1 MLFNSFAFVIFLP
14 LVFAVHWGIAAS
26 HVRLQNLVI
35 VVASSVF
42 YGWWD
47 VRFLSLLLLS
57 SAMDFTL
64 GLLLEREQRQSHRK
78 RLIVL
83 SVVLNLGILATF
95 KYFNFFVDSFAAL
108 LETIGLQANVPTL
121 RIILPVGISFYTFQS
136 LSYTIDVYRR
146 KLPATRDPLAY
157 FAFVSFFPQL
167 VAGPIERATKLLPQF
182 YVPRVFVAHAAVEGL
197 RQALWGMAKK
207 VVVADNLAPHVNSIF
222 QNSGS
227 LDGVVLAWGAALF
240 TVQVYCDFSGYS
252 DIAVGTAK
260 LFGVE
265 LSQNFRYPFF
275 STNIVEFWRRW
286 HISLST
292 WFRDYVYFPLGGS
305 RGSGKATARNVMA
318 TFCLSGFWHGAEWRY
333 VIWGFMHGVYFLG
346 WWSLLRSTREEQPV
360 RSEPR
365 FLPRPMELA
374 GMVATFA
381 ALALS
386 LVVFRAE
393 SLEHAYLY
401 LSRALTHPIEPIEAR
416 SGVALA
422 YVFPLVAV
430 EWTQRHRE
438 HGLDVKHLFVA
449 ARWATYL
456 ATALAIIEFGNFGEL
471 EFIYFQF

>member
-14 LVFAVHWGIAAS
+14 LVFAIHWGLAAS
-26 HVRLQNLVI
+26 RVRLQNLVI

-47 VRFLSLLLLS
+47 VRFLGLLLLS

-64 GLLLEREQRQSHRK
+64 GVLLDREQQPRRRK
-78 RLIVL
+78 SLIVL

-95 KYFNFFVDSFAAL
+95 KYFNFFVDSFATFLEAL
-108 LETIGLQANVPTL
+108 GFQANVPTL

-136 LSYTIDVYRR
+136 LSYTIDVYRGTLR
-146 KLPATRDPLAY
+146 ATRDPIAY

-167 VAGPIERATKLLPQF
+167 VAGPIERATNLLPQF
-182 YVPRVFVAHAAVEGL
+182 YRPRVFDPHAAVEGL

-222 QNSGS
+222 QNYQT
-227 LDGVVLAWGAALF
+227 LDGVVLVWGGVLF
-240 TVQVYCDFSGYS
+240 TFQVYCDFSGYS
-252 DIAVGTAK
+252 DIAIGTAK
-260 LFGVE
+260 LLGVN
-265 LSQNFRYPFF
+265 LMTNFRYPFF
-275 STNIVEFWRRW
+275 ATNIVEFWRRW

-305 RGSGKATARNVMA
+305 RGSAASTVRNVIA
-318 TFCLSGFWHGAEWRY
+318 TFCISGFWHGANWKY
-333 VIWGFMHGVYFLG
+333 VLWGFMHGVYFVA
-346 WWSLLRSTREEQPV
+346 WWVLLRRTTEKQPV
-360 RSEPR
+360 QSRHR
-365 FLPRPMELA
+365 FLPTPKEVI
-374 GMVATFA
+374 GMATTFG

-386 LVVFRAE
+386 LVIFRAD

-401 LSRALTHPIEPIEAR
+401 LSRAVAHPLEPIEAR
-416 SGVALA
+416 AGVALA

-430 EWTQRHRE
+430 EWIQRHRE
-438 HGLDVKHLFVA
+438 HGLDVRNMATGV
-449 ARWATYL
+449 RWVLYL
-456 ATALAIIEFGNFGEL
+456 ATALAIVEFGNFGEV